1 MGAVVEKIAKMI
13 LSLVFFCF
21 CGIVTCSPVSEV
33 EDRGLVGDIAMGILV
48 GKIQEMLGITT
59 TPKPRPV
66 LDGIAGLFGA
76 TTTTAA
82 PPTDEEKLGLLQTLF
97 SPFFPAADTTTTTT
111 TPTTTKCGGLL
122 GGGLLGCSSND
133 ETTTTT
139 TTAAPATTTTKC
151 GGLLGGGLLAD
162 NTTFTLGQNLFG

>member
-1 MGAVVEKIAKMI
+1 MGGSCRKPRGSETILWTKMI
-13 LSLVFFCF
+13 LALFFFCF
-21 CGIVTCSPVSEV
+21 GGIVTSSPVSEV
-33 EDRGLVGDIAMGILV
+33 EERGLVGDIAMGILV

-76 TTTTAA
+76 TTTTPA

-97 SPFFPAADTTTTTT
+97 SLFFPAADTTTTTT

-122 GGGLLGCSSND
+122 GGGLLGCPSND

-139 TTAAPATTTTKC
+139 TTAAPTTTTTKC
-151 GGLLGGGLLAD
+151 GGLLGGGLLC
-162 NTTFTLGQNLFG
+162 

>member
-1 MGAVVEKIAKMI
+1 MGAVVRKREDLRPIFAKKMI
-13 LSLVFFCF
+13 LALFFFCF

-33 EDRGLVGDIAMGILV
+33 EERGLVGDIAMGILV

-97 SPFFPAADTTTTTT
+97 SLFFPA
-111 TPTTTKCGGLL
+111 
-122 GGGLLGCSSND
+122 
-133 ETTTTT
+133 
-139 TTAAPATTTTKC
+139 
-151 GGLLGGGLLAD
+151 
-162 NTTFTLGQNLFG
+162 

>member
-66 LDGIAGLFGA
+66 LDGIAGIFGA

-97 SPFFPAADTTTTTT
+97 SLFFPAADTTTTTAA
-111 TPTTTKCGGLL
+111 PTTTKCGGLL
-122 GGGLLGCSSND
+122 GGGLLGCPS
-133 ETTTTT
+133 EAETTT

-151 GGLLGGGLLAD
+151 GGLLGGG
-162 NTTFTLGQNLFG
+162 

>member
-1 MGAVVEKIAKMI
+1 MGSCRKPRGSETNFCTKMI
-13 LSLVFFCF
+13 LALFFFCF
-21 CGIVTCSPVSEV
+21 GGIVTSSPVSEV
-33 EDRGLVGDIAMGILV
+33 EERGLVGDIAMGILV

-97 SPFFPAADTTTTTT
+97 SLFFPSADTTTTTAA
-111 TPTTTKCGGLL
+111 PPAAPKCGGLL

-133 ETTTTT
+133 ETTTS
-139 TTAAPATTTTKC
+139 TAA
-151 GGLLGGGLLAD
+151 
-162 NTTFTLGQNLFG
+162 